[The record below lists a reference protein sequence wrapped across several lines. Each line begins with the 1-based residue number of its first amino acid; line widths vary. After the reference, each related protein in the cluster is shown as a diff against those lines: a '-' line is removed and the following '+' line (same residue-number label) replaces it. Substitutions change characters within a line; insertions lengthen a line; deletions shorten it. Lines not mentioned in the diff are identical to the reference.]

1 MSLVLILL
9 SPFFLLLLL
18 APSLTQKEVKY
29 RITYMKDYMVK
40 IEAGLEEDAKVQ
52 AEARDRR
59 IEEEVRKHSI
69 VITAIVITA
78 FVITFIG
85 ITFIVITF
93 IVITLRSFIASSDLS
108 S

>member
-18 APSLTQKEVKY
+18 APSLAQKEVKY

-59 IEEEVRKHSI
+59 IEEEVRK
-69 VITAIVITA
+69 
-78 FVITFIG
+78 
-85 ITFIVITF
+85 
-93 IVITLRSFIASSDLS
+93 LPLS
-108 S
+108 SLSLSSLLLSSL